1 MSAKVLNCQSVNYQ
15 CGGKC
20 QPKKYN
26 CTNGMSS
33 DMGKIT
39 SKFQSI
45 IDKLSDDINKG
56 AKAKK
61 VEEPKPPTQT
71 PPPGELKPVFEDAVR
86 RMPKY
91 SEAEQEDIAG
101 RFKEDKVNP
110 EAQAVLA
117 DYTRASYRDIN
128 DDLRGKKPTKPDFV
142 PGKGLVDVEFN
153 EKEIAEVR
161 EKEKALEYGYNQ
173 LKPLEQDEQLY
184 RGSNFPQELLD
195 SIEEGGE
202 WTDLAYGSSSSD
214 KKAAER
220 FTKNVF
226 FIINA
231 KAGSENIKN
240 LGAINTQGEKERLIR
255 KGAKFKI
262 KKVEIVNGVK
272 VVYLEE

>member
-1 MSAKVLNCQSVNYQ
+1 MSAKVLNCKSVNYQ

-26 CTNGMSS
+26 CTNGMST
-33 DMGKIT
+33 DMNKIT

-45 IDKLSDDINKG
+45 IDKLSEEINKG
-56 AKAKK
+56 SQ
-61 VEEPKPPTQT
+61 TQA
-71 PPPGELKPVFEDAVR
+71 PPPEELKEVFKDAER

-91 SEAEQEDIAG
+91 SEAEREDIKG
-101 RFKEDKVNP
+101 RFKGDKINE
-110 EAQAVLA
+110 EAMAVIA

-128 DDLRGKKPTKPDFV
+128 DHLRGKKPKKTDFV
-142 PGKGLVDVEFN
+142 PGKGLVDIEFD
-153 EKEIAEVR
+153 EKEIAEVI

-195 SIEEGGE
+195 SIEEGGI
-202 WTDLAYGSSSSD
+202 WSDDAYSSSSSD
-214 KKAAER
+214 KKAAQR

-226 FIINA
+226 FVYDI
-231 KAGSENIKN
+231 KKGSENVKN
-240 LGAINTQGEKERLIR
+240 LGAINQQGESERVIR
-255 KGAKFKI
+255 KGTKFKI

-272 VVYLEE
+272 MVYLEE

>member
-33 DMGKIT
+33 DMSKIT

-56 AKAKK
+56 IKTKNI
-61 VEEPKPPTQT
+61 EETKTQTQT
-71 PPPGELKPVFEDAVR
+71 PPPEELRPVFEDAAR

-91 SEAEQEDIAG
+91 SEAEREDINK
-101 RFKEDKVNP
+101 RFKEDKNNE
-110 EAQAVLA
+110 EALAVLA

-128 DDLRGKKPTKPDFV
+128 DDLRGKIPTKADFI
-142 PGKGLVDVEFN
+142 PGAGLVDVEFN

-173 LKPLEQDEQLY
+173 LKPLEQDTELY
-184 RGSNFPQELLD
+184 RGTELPQELLD
-195 SIEEGGE
+195 SLEEGGE
-202 WTDLAYGSSSSD
+202 WSDEGYGSTSTN
-214 KKAAER
+214 KKVSER
-220 FTKNVF
+220 FAKNAF
-226 FIINA
+226 FVYSA
-231 KAGSENIKN
+231 KAGSENVKD
-240 LGAINTQGEKERLIR
+240 LGAINQQSEDEKLLR
-255 KGAKFKI
+255 KGTKWKI

-272 VVYLEE
+272 IIYLEE

>member
-1 MSAKVLNCQSVNYQ
+1 MSAKVLNCKSVNYQ

-26 CTNGMSS
+26 CTNEMSP
-33 DMGKIT
+33 DMGEIT

-45 IDKLSDDINKG
+45 IDKLSEEINRGFTKP
-56 AKAKK
+56 AK
-61 VEEPKPPTQT
+61 VTQT
-71 PPPGELKPVFEDAVR
+71 QPPEELSKVFKDAER

-91 SEAEQEDIAG
+91 SETEMEDIKG
-101 RFKEDKVNP
+101 RFKGNKINE
-110 EAQAVLA
+110 EAMAVLA

-128 DDLRGKKPTKPDFV
+128 DDLRGKKPTKADFV

-202 WTDLAYGSSSSD
+202 WSDPGYSSSSSD
-214 KKAAER
+214 KKAAQR

-226 FIINA
+226 FIYDI
-231 KAGSENIKN
+231 KKGSENVKN
-240 LGAINTQGEKERLIR
+240 LGAINQQGESERLIR

-262 KKVEIVNGVK
+262 KKVEVINGIK
-272 VVYLEE
+272 MVYLEE

>member
-1 MSAKVLNCQSVNYQ
+1 MSAKVLNCKSVNYQ

-39 SKFQSI
+39 SRFQSI
-45 IDKLSDDINKG
+45 IDKLSDDINRG
-56 AKAKK
+56 AKTKK
-61 VEEPKPPTQT
+61 VVPQTQTQT
-71 PPPGELKPVFEDAVR
+71 PPPEELKPVFKDAAK

-91 SEAEQEDIAG
+91 SDAELDDIKK
-101 RFKEDKVNP
+101 RFKEDTINE
-110 EAQAVLA
+110 EAMVVLA

-128 DDLRGKKPTKPDFV
+128 DDLRGKKPTKPDFI
-142 PGKGLVDVEFN
+142 PGKGLVDVEFTD
-153 EKEIAEVR
+153 EEIAEVR

-202 WTDLAYGSSSSD
+202 WSDDGYSSTSTN
-214 KKAAER
+214 KKVSER
-220 FTKNVF
+220 FAKNVF
-226 FIINA
+226 FVYNI
-231 KAGSENIKN
+231 KKGSENVKD
-240 LGAINTQGEKERLIR
+240 LGAINQQSEQERLIR
-255 KGAKFKI
+255 KGTKFKI

-272 VVYLEE
+272 MVYLEE